1 MLILCH
7 YFTNIIQ
14 MDIGTAFT
22 TINWLS
28 IIAAGVSAFLIGGV
42 WYGPLFG
49 RTWMKEFGFTE
60 EDLKQR
66 NIPKTFGLS
75 LVLAL
80 FAAINLDMF
89 IGAEASLSFGAM
101 AGLLAGIGWVA
112 TFMGIIYL
120 FEMRSLAAFL
130 INAGYCVIALTTMGA
145 ILGAW

>member
-1 MLILCH
+1 
-7 YFTNIIQ
+7 

-66 NIPKTFGLS
+66 NVPKTFGLS

-89 IGAEASLSFGAM
+89 IGAEASLSFGAI

>member
-1 MLILCH
+1 
-7 YFTNIIQ
+7 
-14 MDIGTAFT
+14 MDMGTAFT
-22 TINWLS
+22 NINWLS
-28 IIAAGVSAFLIGGV
+28 IIVAGVSAFLIGGI

-49 RTWMKEFGFTE
+49 RAWMKEFGFTE
-60 EDLKQR
+60 DDLKQR

-75 LVLAL
+75 LVLAI

-120 FEMRSLAAFL
+120 FEMRSLVAFL

>member
-1 MLILCH
+1 
-7 YFTNIIQ
+7 
-14 MDIGTAFT
+14 MDMGTAFT
-22 TINWLS
+22 NINWLS
-28 IIAAGVSAFLIGGV
+28 IIAAGVSAFLIGGI

-49 RTWMKEFGFTE
+49 RAWMKEFGFTE

-80 FAAINLDMF
+80 FAAINLDLF

>member
-1 MLILCH
+1 
-7 YFTNIIQ
+7 

>member
-1 MLILCH
+1 
-7 YFTNIIQ
+7 

-66 NIPKTFGLS
+66 NVPKTFGLS

>member
-1 MLILCH
+1 
-7 YFTNIIQ
+7 
-14 MDIGTAFT
+14 MDVGTAFT
-22 TINWLS
+22 NINWLS

-49 RTWMKEFGFTE
+49 RAWMKEFGFTE

-75 LVLAL
+75 LLLAL

-130 INAGYCVIALTTMGA
+130 INAGYCVIALTTMGV